1 MCGPCQVKGYPVKIR
16 KRGIPMYGFENFKGK
31 DGYIVSM
38 PEPNSRMDRLL
49 QMAAVYLELQQKE
62 RL

>member
-1 MCGPCQVKGYPVKIR
+1 MDLKTLKVKID
-16 KRGIPMYGFENFKGK
+16 I
-31 DGYIVSM
+31 IVSM